1 MNIYYF
7 IIGILFIVF
16 FIIGIILIIKSINK
30 NTIIKQLN
38 IEIENHNKILE
49 EHNTNLKKEEEN
61 ICNHI
66 DKQKIILDN
75 LKIEI
80 QDRYQVS
87 KKIEDD
93 IEGKHKLAKNALEK
107 YYDLLD
113 IEYKKCVQE
122 HEQLCNN
129 LKKSYEQKQMI
140 YLTELQKTQEELEN
154 IKKTRAAAIAAQIK
168 EKEIKEKLSF
178 YCLSIKDNELSDI
191 KILERV
197 KNQLNNP
204 RILSMLIWQTYWQKP
219 MTTLCNNV
227 LGTSIVCGI
236 YKITNQLTGECYIGQ
251 AVDIATRWKQHA
263 KCGLGIDTPANNK
276 LYKAIQE
283 YGIWNFSWELIE
295 KCSSN
300 ELNQKERY
308 YIDLYQ
314 SYSFGFNSNT
324 GIKK

>member
-1 MNIYYF
+1 M
-7 IIGILFIVF
+7 
-16 FIIGIILIIKSINK
+16 
-30 NTIIKQLN
+30 
-38 IEIENHNKILE
+38 
-49 EHNTNLKKEEEN
+49 
-61 ICNHI
+61 
-66 DKQKIILDN
+66 
-75 LKIEI
+75 
-80 QDRYQVS
+80 
-87 KKIEDD
+87 
-93 IEGKHKLAKNALEK
+93 EK

-113 IEYKKCVQE
+113 IEYKKCAQE
-122 HEQLCNN
+122 HDQLCDN

-236 YKITNQLTGECYIGQ
+236 YKITNQLTGEFYIGQ

-263 KCGLGIDTPANNK
+263 KCGLGIDTPASNK